1 MKKTKKRDAVYAGGT
16 FLSQGRGFYFPG
28 CYCTAQGYRTEHG
41 DYIIQN
47 WKCNSNTIEFDGI
60 KKQHEFN
67 SFLIN
72 IECLVTEARTQN
84 TDRIE
89 NS

>member
-1 MKKTKKRDAVYAGGT
+1 MIPMTEGGQALVLNVKGLDGGKTRTLISSPKHIIRRAG
-16 FLSQGRGFYFPG
+16 
-28 CYCTAQGYRTEHG
+28 
-41 DYIIQN
+41 
-47 WKCNSNTIEFDGI
+47 
-60 KKQHEFN
+60 KQPEFN

-72 IECLVTEARTQN
+72 IECLVTEARIQKIQLLI